1 MHQEGST
8 NALGKG
14 PASTLMVKQ
23 FVSKKDIN
31 TQLRQEE
38 DARSLRTPEDEGSAM
53 DLEEES

>member
-1 MHQEGST
+1 
-8 NALGKG
+8 
-14 PASTLMVKQ
+14 MVKQ

-53 DLEEES
+53 DLEEDARES